1 VRGKKERQ
9 RITGGFPLPLPL
21 PPFLPNT
28 PSLVQGFTPLGS
40 RELKKLFLGTDALD
54 GEYLYTQ
61 TKR

>member
-1 VRGKKERQ
+1 
-9 RITGGFPLPLPL
+9 
-21 PPFLPNT
+21 
-28 PSLVQGFTPLGS
+28 VQGFTPLGS